1 MPKAKQ
7 WRSTMASA
15 RADALRRLSFRPEPS
30 RSSPPLL
37 EQRHT
42 RRQLIPMSP
51 SSGLATLAIPAR
63 RCTWGY
69 VRRRLNGGRG
79 VNHPSAAARVAAI
92 AGELHAWLLWPRSSS
107 RSGRR
112 IEVRARSPAPRGP
125 MCFAGRSR
133 PTSSGGSR
141 RVTWLYGQ
149 LGDDRR
155 DGGQGEDMLSA
166 DDVVVAVGNGVAM
179 ICTEAPEMTGS
190 WAGRAETGSKA
201 APART
206 ESTPATV
213 HATSS
218 TAIAK
223 GRTRSSK
230 TRLTFDRPAA
240 RPSSRPRRRHRA
252 LGRSQR
258 TAMHLS

>member
-1 MPKAKQ
+1 MLRGSKQ
-7 WRSTMASA
+7 
-15 RADALRRLSFRPEPS
+15 ADVIRGLQEV
-30 RSSPPLL
+30 
-37 EQRHT
+37 
-42 RRQLIPMSP
+42 
-51 SSGLATLAIPAR
+51 SGL
-63 RCTWGY
+63 Y
-69 VRRRLNGGRG
+69 
-79 VNHPSAAARVAAI
+79 
-92 AGELHAWLLWPRSSS
+92 GE
-107 RSGRR
+107 
-112 IEVRARSPAPRGP
+112 
-125 MCFAGRSR
+125 
-133 PTSSGGSR
+133 
-141 RVTWLYGQ
+141 
-149 LGDDRR
+149 LGDDRLY
-155 DGGQGEDMLSA
+155 GGKGRICSSVHA
-166 DDVVVAVGNGVAM
+166 VATRCSGTRAAI

-201 APART
+201 ARART